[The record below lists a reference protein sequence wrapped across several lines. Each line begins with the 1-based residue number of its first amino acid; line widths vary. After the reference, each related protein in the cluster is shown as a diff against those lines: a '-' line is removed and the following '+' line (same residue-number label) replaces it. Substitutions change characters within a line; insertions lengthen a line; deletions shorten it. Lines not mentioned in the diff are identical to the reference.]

1 MSIENK
7 QTPYQRPDLT
17 RRILTLLVFVYI
29 ASGMA
34 GGMCVALGDNPHLG
48 WLEIM
53 GRFLLG
59 TLGPFLVTIPVLFVI
74 SCVIKMGF
82 RGILSQSLE
91 NSMEWMMIIPT
102 FCVFFYSSLIGL
114 GHHLIPGFTFL
125 EVFLFFTIFA
135 TPYLF
140 VVSLVTWMIGV
151 CKQQIHKHRKS
162 DSSIQLLVFLTCI
175 LTHFGNV
182 F

>member
-7 QTPYQRPDLT
+7 QDPQQRPDLT

-34 GGMCVALGDNPHLG
+34 VGMCVALGDNPHLG
-48 WLEIM
+48 WLEII

-59 TLGPFLVTIPVLFVI
+59 TLGSFLVTIPVLFVI
-74 SCVIKMGF
+74 SCVMKMGF

-102 FCVFFYSSLIGL
+102 FFVFFVNGFGTSSDSRFYFFGSF
-114 GHHLIPGFTFL
+114 PFL
-125 EVFLFFTIFA
+125 YYFRHTIFVRCCFGDLDDRCLQA
-135 TPYLF
+135 A
-140 VVSLVTWMIGV
+140 
-151 CKQQIHKHRKS
+151 
-162 DSSIQLLVFLTCI
+162 DS
-175 LTHFGNV
+175 
-182 F
+182 